1 MEDPIEEVP
10 ASKRKSLLNTLI
22 KVILPLALGI
32 IIIVYLFKDINFN
45 DVWHIIKDANWGILL
60 FSLLFGLIGHTLR
73 GYRWELFITP
83 LGYTPKI
90 ANLSYAIYGG
100 YAVNFALPRAGEIWK
115 CGIVAKEEKIPFTKL
130 FGTMILDRIFDS
142 LTVIFICLIAFL
154 FNMQFFITQLEQ
166 NQATFD
172 MVVGILKSPL
182 LYILIAAAIIT
193 TYIIFKFFK
202 ENFIVRK
209 VKGFIK
215 ETIKDAKA
223 IWNMKAK
230 GKLALYTIGIW
241 VSYFLYFY
249 VTFFAFDFT
258 KDLGFT
264 AGLIAF
270 ALSSLS
276 MGVPSNGGLGP
287 WQVAVIAALS
297 LYGVSSLEATAFATG
312 VFGIQSLWV
321 ILLGLFGFAML
332 ALNKKK

>member
-10 ASKRKSLLNTLI
+10 ASKKKSVLNTLI
-22 KVILPLALGI
+22 KVVLPLALGI
-32 IIIVYLFKDINFN
+32 FIIVYLFRDINFK

-60 FSLLFGLIGHTLR
+60 FSLLFGLLGHTLR

-115 CGIVAKEEKIPFTKL
+115 CGIIAKEERIPFSKL

-142 LTVIFICLIAFL
+142 LTVIFICMIAFL
-154 FNMQFFITQLEQ
+154 FNMQFFISQLEQ
-166 NQATFD
+166 NQDTFD
-172 MVVGILKSPL
+172 IVIGILKSPL

-215 ETIKDAKA
+215 EIIKDAKA
-223 IWNMKAK
+223 IWNMKTK

-249 VTFFAFDFT
+249 TTFFAFDFT

-270 ALSSLS
+270 ALTSLS

-297 LYGVSSLEATAFATG
+297 LYGVNGLEATAFATG